1 MTWIDLIT
9 WISVYKIPFHYCVLI
24 NYDWRDCKRNFN
36 WPRFTTVD
44 VKALSN
50 HAWRSYQSFNLERQY
65 QMWFLYKSDLR
76 ISTAEKHYG
85 IIRIKHFKAVK
96 KRRYS
101 PHQLSEKG
109 FKVYRTFPF
118 FLDGSLD
125 WNYVNSLFKKIY
137 LNI

>member
-1 MTWIDLIT
+1 MIYSPEFLFIKSHFTPEY
-9 WISVYKIPFHYCVLI
+9 SKGNYCVLI

-50 HAWRSYQSFNLERQY
+50 HAWKSYQSFNLELQF
-65 QMWFLYKSDLR
+65 QMWFLYKSDLQ

-109 FKVYRTFPF
+109 FKGVSDIPIFSWWVTWLKLR
-118 FLDGSLD
+118 
-125 WNYVNSLFKKIY
+125 
-137 LNI
+137 